1 MYLLYDISLS
11 LNTFLLSRARDQL
24 ILVRS
29 INRTPPTAGTSD
41 DPSSALTAGYL
52 PTRSEALI
60 YTGFILGGVSKASM
74 LRRKLRQLIL
84 VKTEETQ
91 LLLFRSLADYRKWNA
106 DVYITDDGER
116 RSGRRAPGKG

>member
-1 MYLLYDISLS
+1 
-11 LNTFLLSRARDQL
+11 
-24 ILVRS
+24 
-29 INRTPPTAGTSD
+29 
-41 DPSSALTAGYL
+41 
-52 PTRSEALI
+52 
-60 YTGFILGGVSKASM
+60 M